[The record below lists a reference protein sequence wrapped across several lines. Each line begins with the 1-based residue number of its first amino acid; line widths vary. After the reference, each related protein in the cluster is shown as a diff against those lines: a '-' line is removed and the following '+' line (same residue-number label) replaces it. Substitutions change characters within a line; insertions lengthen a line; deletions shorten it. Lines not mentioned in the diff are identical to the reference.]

1 MAQIIRERLRGSMD
15 IFDAFPAQTQT
26 DALRTYNQLHLRHDA
41 AKERSVAGLN
51 RTTLRSRFQ

>member
-1 MAQIIRERLRGSMD
+1 MD